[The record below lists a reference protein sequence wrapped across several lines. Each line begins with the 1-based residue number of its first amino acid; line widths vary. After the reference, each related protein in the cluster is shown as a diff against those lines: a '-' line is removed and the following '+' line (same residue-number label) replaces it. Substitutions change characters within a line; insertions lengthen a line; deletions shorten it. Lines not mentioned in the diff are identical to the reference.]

1 MKRSALCPRWLIP
14 RFHSHLLLSIHT
26 GIRMSEQY
34 NLNWSRI
41 DFERRQM
48 YLPRTK
54 NGEPCDVPLNGT
66 AISALERLRKESD
79 RSLVLPNAES
89 PAGGSSLLL
98 SELNSETARGIAIVT
113 PSPVD

>member
-1 MKRSALCPRWLIP
+1 MLLATDP
-14 RFHSHLLLSIHT
+14 RFHSHLLLSVHT

-34 NLNWSRI
+34 SLKWSQI

-54 NGEPCDVPLNGT
+54 NGDPRDVPLNGT
-66 AISALERLRKESD
+66 ALSALEQLRKESGG
-79 RSLVLPNAES
+79 SVVFPNPES
-89 PAGGSSLLL
+89 PRAGSLLL
-98 SELNSETARGIAIVT
+98 LSGLGLKVICGIAIAI